1 MSYTKSQIE
10 EFARKLKELP
20 AVEKTT
26 LINKLEAVKAL
37 KPEILSMQKKGYTIE
52 KISEALT
59 SFGLEIT
66 TPTLKAYMQKASTKK
81 NKKIKGVEL
90 KVEAE
95 QKLSS

>member
-37 KPEILSMQKKGYTIE
+37 KPEILSMQKKGYTI
-52 KISEALT
+52 
-59 SFGLEIT
+59 
-66 TPTLKAYMQKASTKK
+66 
-81 NKKIKGVEL
+81 
-90 KVEAE
+90 
-95 QKLSS
+95 